1 MKIKEVTE
9 GRSRHKLAVELLFGI
24 LMLGCV
30 FMIAT
35 NEDMRSTETRLSGIV
50 SYINEQCNGYNRMNL
65 ASETKSL
72 MRVMEGARQ
81 TEENLFRTGAE
92 DEEILKQ
99 CVQNGYLTGILLL
112 DSEGQVEARYDT
124 GGTEPDMEEYLQSPA
139 VLGTALCREKSY
151 AVRIPQTDDSYVDL
165 AAAGKRDG
173 TGIVVAYYH
182 TPAEYVEAFNLSLNS
197 FLNGYNMD

>member
-65 ASETKSL
+65 ASET
-72 MRVMEGARQ
+72 RA
-81 TEENLFRTGAE
+81 
-92 DEEILKQ
+92 
-99 CVQNGYLTGILLL
+99 
-112 DSEGQVEARYDT
+112 
-124 GGTEPDMEEYLQSPA
+124 
-139 VLGTALCREKSY
+139 
-151 AVRIPQTDDSYVDL
+151 
-165 AAAGKRDG
+165 
-173 TGIVVAYYH
+173 
-182 TPAEYVEAFNLSLNS
+182 
-197 FLNGYNMD
+197 

>member
-81 TEENLFRTGAE
+81 TEENLFRRSGGRR
-92 DEEILKQ
+92 
-99 CVQNGYLTGILLL
+99 N
-112 DSEGQVEARYDT
+112 SEAVRRERISDRNPVAGSGGT
-124 GGTEPDMEEYLQSPA
+124 GGSP
-139 VLGTALCREKSY
+139 
-151 AVRIPQTDDSYVDL
+151 VRYRGNR
-165 AAAGKRDG
+165 A
-173 TGIVVAYYH
+173 
-182 TPAEYVEAFNLSLNS
+182 
-197 FLNGYNMD
+197 